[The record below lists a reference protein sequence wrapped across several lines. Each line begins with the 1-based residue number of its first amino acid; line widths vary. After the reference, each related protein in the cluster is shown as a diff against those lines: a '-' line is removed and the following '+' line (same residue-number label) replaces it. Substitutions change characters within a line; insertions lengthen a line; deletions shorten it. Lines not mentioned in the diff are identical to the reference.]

1 MIECP
6 ECGSNIRGTKC
17 SCGYVVKGAKT
28 SSGVKA
34 TGCAA
39 YGCPIP
45 GSIAATTHPGENTEW
60 FCRFHFGEK
69 VENFQKITQAI
80 RSGAA
85 IESEEKAKQAHKEY
99 LQKQFFG
106 KVIE

>member
-1 MIECP
+1 M
-6 ECGSNIRGTKC
+6 SIRTEIK
-17 SCGYVVKGAKT
+17 KKLDEAPRKT
-28 SSGVKA
+28 
-34 TGCAA
+34 TCAA
-39 YGCPIP
+39 YGCPLP
-45 GSIAATTHPGENTEW
+45 GSIASTTHPGESTEW

-99 LQKQFFG
+99 LQKQFYG